1 MQSTFD
7 ERNWLAWLVKVRIL
21 ILTFLL
27 AIQLTVAHL
36 TPAPFPVRLFVS
48 TILLWFV
55 LAIFY
60 ALLLAFW
67 QEHRLQASLQVLTDL
82 VLVSLV
88 VHETGG
94 WDSSLNFLYPLVI
107 IVAGILL
114 PRVWAHLVAA
124 LAFILYGTVLEL
136 NYYGVV
142 KSYCTTHPELKT
154 LQAIIFV
161 NLFAY
166 IAIAYLAGLLSTK
179 LRQARVQLRNAS
191 GALENLQILHEN
203 IIQSISSGLITTG
216 LDGHITLVNSAAQKL
231 LERTSAQ
238 LVGKPVNTVF
248 LDPLPNAESQQA
260 HAEVRFDTTSA
271 FRKTV
276 RIRVATLNV
285 PDRGTLGFVYAMDDL
300 TEIRRLEREVRMQ
313 DRLAAVGRLAAAI
326 AHEIRNPLTSIAGS
340 VSMLSGIPEMN
351 QEHRQLLDIVT
362 RESQRLNSIITDF
375 LAYSRGKQ
383 YHFEKADLV
392 PLLEDTLTLMRHRMT
407 AENTGI
413 LIESQLDA
421 REAWTLADG
430 DRIKQ
435 VFWNFG
441 ENAVRAMQQGGTLK
455 VTLERLKEDW
465 QISFADTGT
474 GMTPQQTGKE
484 SSNPSNQTS
493 RVAPAWVWPSST
505 RSCRPTKAKSGRG
518 PNPDRELLLF
528 CGSADLTRNG
538 KPRVFHRPESLRQ
551 TRRPHNSPPQVQ
563 GGLVANILVCDDER
577 SICEMLDIA
586 LRRDGHRVETVQSG
600 QAAKNKIDG
609 ALYDLIITDIKMP
622 NIDGIEVLRHA
633 HRVSPDTSVILI
645 TAVDDYEAAVE
656 AVKAGGASDYI
667 RKSPGLV
674 DEIKLAINRVLEK
687 LVLSKQN
694 FALRRDAASHNS
706 LDNIIGSSRAMEK
719 LKQTVRTVASTA
731 STVLI
736 PRRKRYW

>member
-27 AIQLTVAHL
+27 AIQLAVAHL
-36 TPAPFPVRLFVS
+36 TPAPLPVRLFVS
-48 TILLWFV
+48 TILLWFA
-55 LAIFY
+55 LSIFY
-60 ALLLAFW
+60 TVLLSFW
-67 QEHRLQASLQVLTDL
+67 HEHRLQASLQVLTDL
-82 VLVSLV
+82 ALVSLV

-94 WDSSLNFLYPLVI
+94 WDSSLNFLYPLII

-136 NYYGVV
+136 NYYGLV

-166 IAIAYLAGLLSTK
+166 LAIAYLAGLLTTK

-216 LDGHITLVNSAAQKL
+216 LDGRITLVNSAAQKL
-231 LERTSAQ
+231 LECTPDQ
-238 LVGKPVNTVF
+238 LLGKPVNKVF
-248 LDPLPNAESQQA
+248 LDSLPNAESQQT
-260 HAEVRFDTTSA
+260 HAEVRFDTATA

-276 RIRVATLNV
+276 RVRVATLNV
-285 PDRGTLGFVYAMDDL
+285 PEGGPLGYVYALDDL
-300 TEIRRLEREVRMQ
+300 TEIRRLEREVRLQ

-351 QEHRQLLDIVT
+351 AEHRQLLDIVT
-362 RESQRLNSIITDF
+362 RESQRLNGIITDF

-383 YHFEKADLV
+383 YRFEKTDLV

-413 LIESQLDA
+413 LIESRFDV

-430 DRIKQ
+430 DKIKQ

-441 ENAVRAMQQGGTLK
+441 ENAVRAMRSGGTLK
-455 VTLERLKEDW
+455 VAIERLKDDW
-465 QISFADTGT
+465 QVSFADTGT
-474 GMTPQQTGKE
+474 GMTPQQTEKIFEPFQSNFEGGTGLGLAVVYQIVQAHEGKVWARSKPE
-484 SSNPSNQTS
+484 QGTTFVLRLRRCDSERHMNSSPSIS
-493 RVAPAWVWPSST
+493 SLAPPAAPA
-505 RSCRPTKAKSGRG
+505 KLA
-518 PNPDRELLLF
+518 
-528 CGSADLTRNG
+528 
-538 KPRVFHRPESLRQ
+538 
-551 TRRPHNSPPQVQ
+551 
-563 GGLVANILVCDDER
+563 
-577 SICEMLDIA
+577 
-586 LRRDGHRVETVQSG
+586 
-600 QAAKNKIDG
+600 
-609 ALYDLIITDIKMP
+609 
-622 NIDGIEVLRHA
+622 
-633 HRVSPDTSVILI
+633 
-645 TAVDDYEAAVE
+645 TAVAE
-656 AVKAGGASDYI
+656 G
-667 RKSPGLV
+667 R
-674 DEIKLAINRVLEK
+674 
-687 LVLSKQN
+687 
-694 FALRRDAASHNS
+694 
-706 LDNIIGSSRAMEK
+706 SRG
-719 LKQTVRTVASTA
+719 
-731 STVLI
+731 
-736 PRRKRYW
+736 